1 MVILREGVLNVLRRA
16 GSTVRVRL
24 KIAGQ
29 FRSGINPKFHLAIN
43 VRG

>member
-16 GSTVRVRL
+16 GSTVRL